1 MNLTIVNDEYILPWM
16 TNSTLTTTMDWG
28 SRINLTYDFNDTND
42 VYEIE
47 YDRFYDNT
55 AGHQWDVEGTFYPFV
70 SHAKSINNN
79 SIVRVLPSLHRSSLD
94 SVRKMRIWVFFVIKI
109 VKKKVIPCL
118 SAMRSIW
125 YTQLLLIV

>member
-47 YDRFYDNT
+47 YDRFYENT

-70 SHAKSINNN
+70 SHANSNNNN
-79 SIVRVLPSLHRSSLD
+79 SIVRVLPSLHPSSLD
-94 SVRKMRIWVFFVIKI
+94 SVRKMRFWVF
-109 VKKKVIPCL
+109 L
-118 SAMRSIW
+118 
-125 YTQLLLIV
+125 